1 MRYRPLTTVPAGN
14 RPSSTLVDEDDACGE
29 GVTVAASTGAQQT
42 GQTRH
47 PSSTARPHLAHTL
60 VTGVGMGR

>member
-14 RPSSTLVDEDDACGE
+14 RPSSTLVDEDNVCGE
-29 GVTVAASTGAQQT
+29 GVTVAASTGAPQT